1 MIQTQQFEGFP
12 VFGDNSTK
20 SQPEAAIYSN
30 GFAPADVLPAEY
42 YNWLTNKASVGITDL
57 NRGLSSVE
65 EELNNVVTA
74 GGEEPTEETS
84 KQVITAIKYLITQAK
99 NEAILAAHPVGSL
112 YWSSKNTNPSQ
123 LFGGTWTQIKD
134 KFILA
139 AGDTYINGATGGAA
153 TVTLTTNQI
162 PSHTHTGP
170 SHTHSFTPSGT
181 ITGGEHT
188 HTGPSHTHSFT
199 PSGTITGGEHTHTGP
214 SHTHSFTPSG
224 NVASHTHTINST
236 NTNSS
241 GTIENAGF
249 RGIEVTSGNM
259 STNATGSVVG
269 YGTENSH
276 NWALKSVSGCFSSSG
291 EAGAVGASKKTLGI
305 GSTLNIN
312 VNHTHKITP
321 KGYLY
326 GQTDETTP
334 TFTGTLGTTVA
345 SGTGSTGKTTPSMYF
360 TGRAGTTG
368 AAGTGATGEATP
380 SMTFTGK
387 AGTTG
392 AAGTGATGS
401 TGGGAAHNNMP
412 PYVVKYCWERTA

>member
-12 VFGDNSTK
+12 VFGDNSSK

-74 GGEEPTEETS
+74 GGATPTEETS
-84 KQVITAIKYLITQAK
+84 DQVITAIKYLIAQAK
-99 NEAILAAHPVGSL
+99 KEAILAAHPVGSL

-139 AGDTYINGATGGAA
+139 AGDTYVNGATGGEA
-153 TVTLTTNQI
+153 TVTLTVNQI

-181 ITGGEHT
+181 VSSHT

-199 PSGTITGGEHTHTGP
+199 PSGT
-214 SHTHSFTPSG
+214 
-224 NVASHTHTINST
+224 VASHTHTISHTHSFTTAEGGSHNHRALVYTGESRQD
-236 NTNSS
+236 
-241 GTIENAGF
+241 I
-249 RGIEVTSGNM
+249 GNM
-259 STNATGSVVG
+259 YGYNTDSDDAGNYWCITGQTSDNPWDGSDDTSVVNMQ
-269 YGTENSH
+269 T
-276 NWALKSVSGCFSSSG
+276 
-291 EAGAVGASKKTLGI
+291 KKTAGYARYANWGAKRNNSYKRAI
-305 GSTLNIN
+305 IEAAGS
-312 VNHTHKITP
+312 HTHT
-321 KGYLY
+321 
-326 GQTDETTP
+326 
-334 TFTGTLGTTVA
+334 
-345 SGTGSTGKTTPSMYF
+345 
-360 TGRAGTTG
+360 GTTG
-368 AAGTGATGEATP
+368 GASASNTGAATP
-380 SMTFTGK
+380 TFTGK

-392 AAGTGATGS
+392 AAGTGNTGA
-401 TGGGAAHNNMP
+401 TGGGSSHNNMP
-412 PYVVKYCWERTA
+412 PYIVKYCWERTA